1 MIGYNMFKE
10 VIDEYDERRIELQ
23 ERIAKTNQELAE
35 ASSALNTNISR
46 SLNSQIEILH
56 DNQKKIDAQ
65 CKIIRTESDKLVT
78 QSQNW
83 MKMYSNL
90 NNSLKKVGDLNNWAL
105 VLEKD
110 LAEVSSAI
118 TKLVTK

>member
-1 MIGYNMFKE
+1 MFKE
-10 VIDEYDERRIELQ
+10 VFDEYEERRIELKQ
-23 ERIAKTNQELAE
+23 RITKTNQELAE
-35 ASSALNTNISR
+35 ASSALNTNISK
-46 SLNSQIEILH
+46 SLNSQVEILH
-56 DNQKKIDAQ
+56 ENQRKIDAQ
-65 CKIIRTESDKLVT
+65 CKTIRNESDKLVA

-90 NNSLKKVGDLNNWAL
+90 NNSFKKVGDLNNWAL
-105 VLEKD
+105 VLEKE